1 MVAQRI
7 TLPSGRTVIDTGRV
21 KIGILAQPHKPPQ
34 PGSHAELF
42 QRVICTPIPKQ
53 WEPAQRVVPLTWYG
67 RVIQRIK
74 GML

>member
-7 TLPSGRTVIDTGRV
+7 TLPSGRTVLDTGRV
-21 KIGILAQPHKPPQ
+21 LIGLRAEPRPQ
-34 PGSHAELF
+34 DQGSHAELF
-42 QRVICTPIPKQ
+42 QRLICTPLPKR

-67 RVIQRIK
+67 RLVQRIK